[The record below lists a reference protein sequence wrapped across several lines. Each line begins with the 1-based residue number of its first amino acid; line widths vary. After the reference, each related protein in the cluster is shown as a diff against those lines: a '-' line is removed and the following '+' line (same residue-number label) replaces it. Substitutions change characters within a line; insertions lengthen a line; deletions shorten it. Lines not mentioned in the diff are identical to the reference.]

1 MSSKVQIWQPQSGF
15 QIYRPANRKFNRRA
29 ERPNLA
35 EQQLKFDAQ
44 SKQAPA

>member
-1 MSSKVQIWQPQSGF
+1 MSSKVQIWRPQGRF
-15 QIYRPANRKFNRRA
+15 QICRPANRKFNRRA
-29 ERPNLA
+29 ERSNLA